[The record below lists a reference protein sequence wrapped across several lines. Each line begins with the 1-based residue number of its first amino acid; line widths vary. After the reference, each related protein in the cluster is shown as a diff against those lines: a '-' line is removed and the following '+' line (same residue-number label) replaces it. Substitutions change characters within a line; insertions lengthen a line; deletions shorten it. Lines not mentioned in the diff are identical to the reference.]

1 MTKGKA
7 TGFAIGNPVTGRDDL
22 RDEEL
27 SIARSGNRSKN
38 YREDGWSYSY
48 GIDPTRGERN
58 NF

>member
-1 MTKGKA
+1 L
-7 TGFAIGNPVTGRDDL
+7 AIQSQGDDL

-38 YREDGWSYSY
+38 YREDVWSYSY